1 MVIFLLVVFFV
12 TVNDEM
18 SIECPLDDTLKSGI
32 NKLSFDSKKGEMI
45 LDDILLFSFEENKKN
60 KHTPFYS
67 KLLLDDD
74 FEKICSIEGWQELSY
89 DDSCW
94 KKVNLPSVHGGL
106 REQEESYYLRK
117 KSLLKILEGLS

>member
-1 MVIFLLVVFFV
+1 M
-12 TVNDEM
+12 
-18 SIECPLDDTLKSGI
+18 
-32 NKLSFDSKKGEMI
+32 
-45 LDDILLFSFEENKKN
+45 
-60 KHTPFYS
+60 
-67 KLLLDDD
+67 DDD

-117 KSLLKILEGLS
+117 KIFVEDFGRAVLKLETLDPGGEVWINGQPAAVIHDRRPVNMDVTSYVKRNSENVIAV